1 MNEFWRGTGLTR
13 SLRAQC
19 PLRPGIA
26 GAIATACAAKPI
38 RTVDHLRRLTHLVIA
53 DLEATGWSFAG
64 APPPAG
70 TVPAGTQV
78 MKISGQAAAR
88 TRLHHHE
95 AAAAGFHPVSVESAA
110 YDHKAYDPSR
120 HRTTMRVTGDRSRDY
135 NPAHRAR
142 RQLPSSGPGR
152 RDRPGCHRP
161 ITPIPGKRDQLRS
174 YRDERPWS
182 APMGR
187 RFAEAIRGLFPSP
200 RS

>member
-1 MNEFWRGTGLTR
+1 M
-13 SLRAQC
+13 
-19 PLRPGIA
+19 
-26 GAIATACAAKPI
+26 
-38 RTVDHLRRLTHLVIA
+38 VLRRGITARRNGTRGHQP
-53 DLEATGWSFAG
+53 FALSL
-64 APPPAG
+64 
-70 TVPAGTQV
+70 GTQV

-95 AAAAGFHPVSVESAA
+95 AAAAGFHPVTVESAA

-174 YRDERPWS
+174 YR
-182 APMGR
+182 GR
-187 RFAEAIRGLFPSP
+187 KALVSTDGAGFAEAIRGLFPSQ